1 MGSALWVGADRGIG
15 DFVERNDERDVDRCR
30 G

>member
-1 MGSALWVGADRGIG
+1 MGSALCVGADRGIG
-15 DFVERNDERDVDRCR
+15 DFVERNDEPDIDRCR